1 MLGVAIDLYRV
12 VSVIFNPGKYLAA
25 LLDLIFWGVC
35 ALLAFQ
41 YLLASSA
48 GVRAYM
54 GLALAVGVGAEQL
67 AIGHYV
73 RRLGLAALGLSAK
86 LLRVVVTALAAI
98 ADVLGGVMAW
108 PLLRVVRFLRV
119 LLGMAQKAKIF
130 SRIAGKARELEK

>member
-1 MLGVAIDLYRV
+1 
-12 VSVIFNPGKYLAA
+12 
-25 LLDLIFWGVC
+25 
-35 ALLAFQ
+35 
-41 YLLASSA
+41 
-48 GVRAYM
+48 M